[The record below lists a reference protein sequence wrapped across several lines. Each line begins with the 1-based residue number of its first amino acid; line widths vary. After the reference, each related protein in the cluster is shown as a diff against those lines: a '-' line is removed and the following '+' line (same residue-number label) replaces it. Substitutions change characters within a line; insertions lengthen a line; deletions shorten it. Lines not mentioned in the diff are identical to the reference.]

1 MNNFN
6 SILIANR
13 GEIACR
19 VIRTAKKLGYRT
31 VAVYSDADAGAPHV
45 KLADDAVRIGSG
57 PVGESY
63 LVPELILQAA
73 ASSGAESIHPGYG
86 FLSENAAFAE
96 AVESAG
102 LVFIGPT
109 REAIDVM
116 GNKAESKRRMIEAGV
131 PCVPGYEGHDQSDKT
146 LIAEGLKIDLPL
158 MVKAAAGG
166 GGRGMRLVHDQADLA
181 NAIKLARAEAEGAF
195 GSGELILEKAIIKPR
210 HVEIQ
215 VFADTF
221 GNTVHLGERDC
232 SVQRRH
238 QKVIEEAP
246 CPIMTPELREKMGQ
260 SAIDAAKSVNYRGA
274 GTVEFL
280 LDDSG
285 FFYFLEMNTRLQVEH
300 PVTELITGLDL
311 VALQISVAQGE
322 PLDFSQADL
331 DLEGHAIEVRLYT
344 EDPSQDFLPASGPV
358 DLWAPAS
365 GVGVRIDDGISTG
378 QAISPFYDPMVA
390 KVIGYGPTREAARL
404 RLIGALK
411 ETVLFGTPSNKDFLI
426 QCLEKQSFIDGAA
439 TTAFIGEEFSAADLD
454 VAPVSF
460 LDSAVAAT
468 LELCLENK
476 AHFQRSLLVSCELKN
491 WTIASAMVS
500 RKQYQFVGITH
511 DLSISPINSSADTY
525 HVADTAAEQ
534 SAVIQVI
541 SMQDNKAVVLFDGVK
556 LVAQFMQRQ
565 RGQIYCSIQGRG
577 AFFKDLIILDGVVD
591 DAEGGGRV
599 IAPMHGLLLEVM
611 VSPGDKV
618 VKGQTLAVLE
628 AMKMHYEILA
638 EVDGTVEE
646 VSAVAGSQ
654 VAVDDVLIEIK
665 EKDDS

>member
-195 GSGELILEKAIIKPR
+195 GSGELILEKAIIEPR

-311 VALQISVAQGE
+311 VALQISVAQGDS
-322 PLDFSQADL
+322 LDLSQADIS
-331 DLEGHAIEVRLYT
+331 LEGHAIEVRLYT

-439 TTAFIGEEFSAADLD
+439 TTAFIGEEFSADDLD
-454 VAPVSF
+454 AAPVSF

-476 AHFQRSLLVSCELKN
+476 AHFQHSLLVSCELKN

-500 RKQYQFVGITH
+500 RKQYQFVDLTH

-525 HVADTAAEQ
+525 HVTDTAAKQ

-611 VSPGDKV
+611 VSAGDDV